1 VLLAQEQQKAKHL
14 SSIGSP
20 LSPEQGPPASV
31 SQRISCVH
39 LVRFCEIAVVARDC
53 YVAFFAHSLARA
65 CPVRIFSF
73 LSPCFDPNPNPLFP
87 TRRLR

>member
-31 SQRISCVH
+31 SQRMLFCVLSGFH
-39 LVRFCEIAVVARDC
+39 PGQYAVAAVARVC
-53 YVAFFAHSLARA
+53 EVVS
-65 CPVRIFSF
+65 
-73 LSPCFDPNPNPLFP
+73 
-87 TRRLR
+87 